1 MKRFAFLFAI
11 MILGMFLTSCTDDI
25 NTGNTTK
32 AEMEFTEQNQERL
45 TKSAPPPKLQN
56 SLERVNLVRYLNEI
70 NREDRVSYI
79 YLINYGKV
87 MAFYTIKGKVTYCS
101 SKLTTR
107 DQIIT
112 LGQGASKRGPVTRHV
127 VESPGL
133 DGSYGPSEDAI
144 FFWTTE
150 GVLVQ
155 WRGDYMWCGE
165 PLKLS
170 TPPELVRQVK

>member
-1 MKRFAFLFAI
+1 MKYKIITIIAFIALVSC
-11 MILGMFLTSCTDDI
+11 LTGCGRPVD
-25 NTGNTTK
+25 TGDTTK
-32 AEMEFTEQNQERL
+32 KEMELTERNQERL
-45 TKSAPPPKLQN
+45 LKSVPPPQLKT
-56 SLERVNLVRYLNEI
+56 SLERVNLKRYLEEI
-70 NREDRVSYI
+70 NQEDRISYI

-87 MAFYTIKGKVTYCS
+87 MSFYTVKGKVTYCS

-107 DQIIT
+107 DQVME
-112 LGQGASKRGPVTRHV
+112 LGGHVSKGGVTRHV

-155 WRGDYMWCGE
+155 WKGDYLWCTE
-165 PLKLS
+165 PLKLA
-170 TPPELVRQVK
+170 TPPALVRNI

>member
-1 MKRFAFLFAI
+1 MNRFAVLFGI
-11 MILGMFLTSCTDDI
+11 MILGMFLCSCYEDI
-25 NTGNTTK
+25 ETGDTTK
-32 AEMEFTEQNQERL
+32 AEMEFTEKNQERL
-45 TKSAPPPKLQN
+45 IKAVPPPKLQT
-56 SLERVNLVRYLNEI
+56 SLERVNLARYLQEI
-70 NREDRVSYI
+70 NKEDRISYI
-79 YLINYGKV
+79 YLINFGKV

-112 LGQGASKRGPVTRHV
+112 MRRSGDGGRHHV

-155 WRGDYMWCGE
+155 WRGDYMWCSE
-165 PLKLS
+165 PLKMS
-170 TPPELVRQVK
+170 TPPALVRQVK